1 MVRSC
6 GCGCKSEL
14 KKELRN
20 HERGPLIL
28 LIDKH
33 EQWRPPDAET
43 A

>member
-33 EQWRPPDAET
+33 EQWRPPDAEI